1 MSYRIPITQSDL
13 QAYTDDQLSPERQRE
28 VEAYLQENPEA
39 AAMVQDY
46 RLINESIHDFYDPIL
61 KESLPVHLK
70 IQSTGSRFSQWR
82 VAAVAFWL
90 ALGGLIGWQL
100 HPVMAVTSPIDI
112 LITQLANP
120 AAFAH
125 VIYTPE
131 VRHPVEVKGDQQTHM
146 AKWLSK
152 RLNTEIKIPN
162 LTGQGYELVGGRLLP
177 STDRMAAQFMYQR
190 GDGLRVTLYSRHG
203 AWDNKQTSFQYT
215 SQSNTSVFYWIDGP
229 LGFALVGDL
238 SKKELFKLSESIYQQ
253 LN

>member
-1 MSYRIPITQSDL
+1 MTYRIPITQSDL
-13 QAYTDDQLSPERQRE
+13 QAYTDGQLSPKRQRE
-28 VEAYLQENPEA
+28 VEAYLQENPDA
-39 AAMVQDY
+39 AAKVEDY
-46 RLINESIHDFYDPIL
+46 RLINESIHDFYDPVL
-61 KESLPVHLK
+61 QESLPAHLK
-70 IQSTGSRFSQWR
+70 VQSTGARFRQWR
-82 VAAVAFWL
+82 VAAAVLWL
-90 ALGGLIGWQL
+90 GLGGVIGWQL
-100 HPVMAVTSPIDI
+100 HPVVVTGPVDT
-112 LITQLANP
+112 LRAQLVNP

-131 VRHPVEVKGDQQTHM
+131 VRHPVEVSGDQQTHM

-152 RLNTEIKIPN
+152 RLNTTIKVPD
-162 LTGQGYELVGGRLLP
+162 LTEQGYELVGGRLLP

-215 SQSNTSVFYWIDGP
+215 RQKNTSVFYWIDGP

-238 SKKELFKLSESIYQQ
+238 GKKELFKLSESIYQQ

>member
-1 MSYRIPITQSDL
+1 MTYRIPITQSDL
-13 QAYTDDQLSPERQRE
+13 QAYSDGQLSQERERE
-28 VEAYLQENPEA
+28 VAAYIKENPEA
-39 AAMVQDY
+39 AALVQDY
-46 RLINESIHDFYDPIL
+46 RAISESIHAFYDPVL
-61 KESLPVHLK
+61 QESLPAHLK
-70 IQSTGSRFSQWR
+70 LQSAGSRFRQWR
-82 VAAVAFWL
+82 VAAAALWM

-100 HPVMAVTSPIDI
+100 HPAMVTIGSAEM
-112 LITQLANP
+112 LTTQLVAP

-131 VRHPVEVKGDQQTHM
+131 VRHPVEVGGDQQEHM

-152 RLNTEIKIPN
+152 RLNTTIKVPD
-162 LTGQGYELVGGRLLP
+162 LTAQGYELVGGRLLP

-203 AWDNKQTSFQYT
+203 AWDNKHTSFQYA
-215 SQSNTSVFYWIDGP
+215 SMDNTSVFYWIDGP

-238 SKKELFKLSESIYQQ
+238 SKQELFKLSESIYQQ